1 MSAELQILGGVVAV
15 KSGAFEEAVARFRA
29 VEPGNA
35 EAMLGLMMA
44 LKALGRFGE
53 CREVALGLG
62 PNPLVLNALGWAEYH
77 LGNLESALTA
87 FDHAL
92 RLNPRES
99 AIQKQRGMTLVGLQ
113 RDTEAR
119 LAFEAYLAD
128 RPGDEAVS
136 VRLSSLHLQ
145 HDRPEE
151 ALRYAVGAD
160 PEAAF
165 IRARALSSL
174 GRTDEAERVF
184 REQPLLGAP
193 FGVWLIEQGRLEEA
207 EDVLAGVLQTEPDHG
222 MARYYLLELRRQP
235 MSADDAERLQRIA
248 EDEDDV
254 PESRVY
260 ASYALGKA
268 WERAGEFEASFHA
281 YERANSIM
289 FGRKF
294 RNRHDLVSTIETEV
308 DVAIQRFTPERLA
321 SLSASGDPSERPI
334 FIVGMIR
341 SGTTLLEQIIS
352 SHLAVHGAGELRYWM
367 ENGPTAVNHLDRIP
381 AIAAGYRQVLD
392 AKGRTAPR
400 VTDKMPLNLRF
411 LGLIHACFP
420 NAKFVHIQRDPM
432 DTCFSIYT
440 TPFTDPPLFSYD
452 LGNIG
457 TVYRH
462 YARLM
467 AHWEAVIPSDRLLT
481 VRYEDLV
488 TEQEAETRR
497 ILAFLGLK
505 WEEACLSPERNRS
518 AVLTPS
524 TLQVRQAVNRNAV
537 GRWKP
542 YEAWLGS
549 LIECLRL

>member
-1 MSAELQILGGVVAV
+1 
-15 KSGAFEEAVARFRA
+15 
-29 VEPGNA
+29 
-35 EAMLGLMMA
+35 
-44 LKALGRFGE
+44 
-53 CREVALGLG
+53 
-62 PNPLVLNALGWAEYH
+62 
-77 LGNLESALTA
+77 
-87 FDHAL
+87 
-92 RLNPRES
+92 
-99 AIQKQRGMTLVGLQ
+99 VGLQ

-128 RPGDEAVS
+128 LPGDEAVS
-136 VRLSSLHLQ
+136 IRLASLHLQ

-151 ALRYAVGAD
+151 ALRYAVGVD

-184 REQPLLGAP
+184 RDQPLLSAP
-193 FGVWLIEQGRLEEA
+193 YGVWLIEQGRLAEA
-207 EDVLAGVLQTEPDHG
+207 EESLTQVLEAEPDHG
-222 MARYYLLELRRQP
+222 MAWFYLLELRRQAL
-235 MSADDAERLQRIA
+235 SHDDLYRLRSIADNEAA
-248 EDEDDV
+248 V

-268 WERAGEFEASFHA
+268 WERSGDFEASFHA

-294 RNRHDLVSTIETEV
+294 RHRHDLVSTIETEV
-308 DVAIQRFTPERLA
+308 DVAIERFTPERLA
-321 SLSASGDPSERPI
+321 SLSVSGDPTDRPI

-352 SHLAVHGAGELRYWM
+352 SHSVVHGAGELRYWM
-367 ENGPTAVNHLDRIP
+367 ENGPVAVNHLDQIP
-381 AIAAGYRQVLD
+381 AIAAGYRRVLD
-392 AKGRTAPR
+392 AKGGTARR

-411 LGLIHACFP
+411 LGLVHASFP

-440 TPFTDPPLFSYD
+440 TPFMDPPLFSYD
-452 LGNIG
+452 LANIG

-467 AHWEAVIPSDRLLT
+467 AHWAAVIPSDRLLT

-488 TEQEAETRR
+488 TEQEGETRR
-497 ILAFLGLK
+497 ILAFLGLE

-524 TLQVRQAVNRNAV
+524 TLQVRQKVNRNAV

-542 YEAWLGS
+542 YEAWLGP
-549 LIECLRL
+549 LRTALSTDCAR

>member
-1 MSAELQILGGVVAV
+1 LGGVVAG
-15 KSGAFEEAVARFRA
+15 KFGAFEEAVARFRA

-35 EAMLGLMMA
+35 EARLGLMMA

-53 CREVALGLG
+53 CRDVALGLG
-62 PNPLVLNALGWAEYH
+62 PNPLALNALGWAEYH
-77 LGNLESALTA
+77 LGNLEAALAA
-87 FDHAL
+87 FDDAL

-119 LAFEAYLAD
+119 LALEAYLAD

-136 VRLSSLHLQ
+136 IRLASLHLQ

-151 ALRYAVGAD
+151 ALRYAVGVD

-184 REQPLLGAP
+184 RDQPLLSAP
-193 FGVWLIEQGRLEEA
+193 YGVWLIEQGRLAEA
-207 EDVLAGVLQTEPDHG
+207 EESLTQVLEAAPDHG
-222 MARYYLLELRRQP
+222 MAWFYLLELRRQAL
-235 MSADDAERLQRIA
+235 SHDDLYRLRSIADNEAA
-248 EDEDDV
+248 V

-268 WERAGEFEASFHA
+268 WERSGDFEASFHA

-294 RNRHDLVSTIETEV
+294 RHRHDLVSTIETEV
-308 DVAIQRFTPERLA
+308 DVAIERFTPERLA
-321 SLSASGDPSERPI
+321 SLSVSGDPTDRPI

-352 SHLAVHGAGELRYWM
+352 SHSVVHGAGELRYWM
-367 ENGPTAVNHLDRIP
+367 ENGPVAVNHLDQIP
-381 AIAAGYRQVLD
+381 AIAAGCRRVLD
-392 AKGRTAPR
+392 ANGGTSRR

-440 TPFTDPPLFSYD
+440 TLFMDPSLFSYD
-452 LGNIG
+452 LANIG

-467 AHWEAVIPSDRLLT
+467 AHWAAVIPSDRLLT

-488 TEQEAETRR
+488 TEQEGETRR
-497 ILAFLGLK
+497 ILAFLGLE

-524 TLQVRQAVNRNAV
+524 TLQVRQKVNRNAV

-542 YEAWLGS
+542 YEAWLGPLKTALS
-549 LIECLRL
+549 TDCAR